1 MLDTE
6 KDVQGVALYAEWAK
20 PDALTQ
26 IFFTP
31 DGYTQSGAFL
41 KARMY
46 RRVITSDNPRK
57 QWKSSVLHAS
67 HEEFEFDGEDEKRRY
82 SANRIYGMKE
92 YFNALIHGGWAMVNE
107 PLLIEVS
114 KKDIEDMAMDKT
126 PTKFLYRVDLT
137 KKAKGFPEPLKKN
150 DEE

>member
-1 MLDTE
+1 MLDKE
-6 KDVQGVALYAEWAK
+6 KDVQGVALYAEWEK
-20 PDALTQ
+20 PEALTQ

-31 DGYTQSGAFL
+31 DGYTDSGAFM

-46 RRVITSDNPRK
+46 RRVITTDNPRK
-57 QWKSSVLHAS
+57 QWKATPLYGS
-67 HEEFEFDGEDEKRRY
+67 HEDFEFEEESEKRRY
-82 SANRIYGMKE
+82 SANRVTGMRE

-114 KKDIEDMAMDKT
+114 KKDMEDMALDKT